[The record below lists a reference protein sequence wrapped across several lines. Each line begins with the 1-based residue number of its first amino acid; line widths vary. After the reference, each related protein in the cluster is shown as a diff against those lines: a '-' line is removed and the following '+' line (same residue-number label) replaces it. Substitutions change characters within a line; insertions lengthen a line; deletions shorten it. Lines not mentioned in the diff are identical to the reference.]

1 MLPTLV
7 LVGRPNVGKST
18 LFNRLT
24 GTRDALVHD
33 MPGMTRDR
41 HYGRG
46 RIGGKPYL
54 VVDTGGLEPV
64 AKEGIM
70 AEMARQTLQAIDE
83 ADAIIFMVDAR
94 SGLTPQDK
102 VIAERLRRATCPV
115 LLAVNKAEGMN
126 RAVVTA
132 EFHELGLGEPLAI
145 SGAHGDGISDLVDEA
160 LAPFPAEEE
169 QTDEF
174 GIPKIALV
182 GRPNVGK
189 STLVNALVGEE
200 RVIAFDQPGTTR
212 DSIYVEFERDG
223 KPYILID
230 TAGVRRK
237 GKVFETVEKFSVIK
251 TLQAIEDANV
261 VVLVLDARENISE
274 QDAHLAGF
282 VLETGR
288 ALVVAINKWD
298 GLSAEQRDDI
308 KRDIGRKL
316 AFLDFARFN
325 YISALKSKGLDT
337 LLKDVEAAHAAAFLK
352 MSTPKLTRVLEMA
365 VEQHAPPKNG
375 LFRPKPRYAHQGG
388 KNPPVIILHGNAL
401 EGLRDDYKR
410 YLESSF
416 RKAFKLQGTPLR
428 IQVKEDSGK
437 NPFEG
442 KARAPLT
449 ESEATRMRRKKRVR
463 RKVYGST

>member
-33 MPGMTRDR
+33 LPGMTRDR

-46 RIGGKPYL
+46 RIGDKPYL

-64 AKEGIM
+64 AKDGIM

-83 ADAIIFMVDAR
+83 ADAVIFMVDAR
-94 SGLTPQDK
+94 NGITAQDK
-102 VIAERLRRATCPV
+102 VIADRLRRAACPV
-115 LLAVNKAEGMN
+115 WLAVNKAEGMN
-126 RAVVTA
+126 PAVITA
-132 EFHELGLGEPLAI
+132 EFHELALGEPLAI
-145 SGAHGDGISDLVDEA
+145 SGAHGDGIADLVNLA
-160 LAPFPAEEE
+160 LEPFSDEEE
-169 QTDEF
+169 KADDF

-212 DSIYVEFERDG
+212 DSIYVDFERDG
-223 KPYILID
+223 KPFTLID

-251 TLQAIEDANV
+251 TLQAIEDSNV
-261 VVLVLDARENISE
+261 VVLVLDAHENISD

-282 VLETGR
+282 ILEAGR

-298 GLSAEQRDDI
+298 GISPEQREEV

-325 YISALKSKGLDT
+325 YISALKVKGLDT
-337 LLKDVEAAHAAAFLK
+337 LLKDVEAAHAAAFIKL
-352 MSTPKLTRVLEMA
+352 STPKLTRVLEMA
-365 VEQHAPPKNG
+365 VEQHAPPKSG

-428 IQVKEDSGK
+428 IQVKEDTGK
-437 NPFEG
+437 NPYEG

-463 RKVYGST
+463 RKVYGAG

>member
-33 MPGMTRDR
+33 LPGLTRDR

-46 RIGGKPYL
+46 RIGDKPYL

-64 AKEGIM
+64 AKDGIM

-83 ADAIIFMVDAR
+83 ADAVIFLVDGR
-94 SGLTPQDK
+94 GGLTPQDK
-102 VIAERLRRATCPV
+102 VIADRLRRAHCPV
-115 LLAVNKAEGMN
+115 FLAVNKTEGMN

-145 SGAHGDGISDLVDEA
+145 SGAHGDGIADLVNEA
-160 LAPFPAEEE
+160 LAPFPLEEE
-169 QTDEF
+169 SHDDF
-174 GIPKIALV
+174 GTPKIAIV

-189 STLVNALVGEE
+189 STLVNALIGEE

-212 DSIYVEFERDG
+212 DSIYVDFERDG
-223 KPYILID
+223 KTYTLID
-230 TAGVRRK
+230 TAGVRRR

-261 VVLVLDARENISE
+261 VVIVLDAHENISE

-288 ALVVAINKWD
+288 ALVVAVNKWD
-298 GLSAEQRDDI
+298 GLDQEQRDNV

-316 AFLDFARFN
+316 AFLDFARFH
-325 YISALKSKGLDT
+325 YISALKAKGLEA
-337 LLKDVEAAHAAAFLK
+337 LLKDVEAAHAAAFIN
-352 MSTPKLTRVLEMA
+352 MPTPKLTRVLIAA
-365 VEQHAPPKNG
+365 VEQHAPPKTG
-375 LFRPKPRYAHQGG
+375 LHRPKPRYAHQGG
-388 KNPPVIILHGNAL
+388 KNPAGHHHPRQRARRPAGRLQAL
-401 EGLRDDYKR
+401 PG
-410 YLESSF
+410 
-416 RKAFKLQGTPLR
+416 KLFPQSLQPAWHAAAHPGEKWHQSL
-428 IQVKEDSGK
+428 
-437 NPFEG
+437 
-442 KARAPLT
+442 
-449 ESEATRMRRKKRVR
+449 
-463 RKVYGST
+463 

>member
-46 RIGGKPYL
+46 RIGDKPYL

-64 AKEGIM
+64 AKDGIM

-83 ADAIIFMVDAR
+83 ADAVIFMVDAR
-94 SGLTPQDK
+94 NGVTVQDK
-102 VIAERLRRATCPV
+102 VIADRLRRAACPV
-115 LLAVNKAEGMN
+115 WLAVNKAEGMN
-126 RAVVTA
+126 PAVITA
-132 EFHELGLGEPLAI
+132 EFHELALGEPLAI
-145 SGAHGDGISDLVDEA
+145 SGAHGDGITDLVNLA
-160 LAPFPAEEE
+160 LEPFPVDEEK
-169 QTDEF
+169 TDDF

-212 DSIYVEFERDG
+212 DSIYVDFERDG
-223 KPYILID
+223 KPFTLID

-261 VVLVLDARENISE
+261 VVLVLDARENISD

-282 VLETGR
+282 ILEAGR
-288 ALVVAINKWD
+288 ALVVAVNKWD
-298 GLSAEQRDDI
+298 GLSPDQRDDI

-337 LLKDVEAAHAAAFLK
+337 LLKDVEAAHAAAFIKL
-352 MSTPKLTRVLEMA
+352 STPKLTRVLEMA
-365 VEQHAPPKNG
+365 VEQHAPPKSG

-428 IQVKEDSGK
+428 IQVKEDTGK
-437 NPFEG
+437 NPYEG

-463 RKVYGST
+463 RKVYGAG

>member
-1 MLPTLV
+1 
-7 LVGRPNVGKST
+7 
-18 LFNRLT
+18 
-24 GTRDALVHD
+24 VHD

-46 RIGGKPYL
+46 RIGDKPYL

-64 AKEGIM
+64 AKDGIM

-83 ADAIIFMVDAR
+83 ADAVIFMVDAR
-94 SGLTPQDK
+94 SGMTAQDK
-102 VIAERLRRATCPV
+102 VIADRLRRASCPV
-115 LLAVNKAEGMN
+115 WLAVNKAEGMN
-126 RAVVTA
+126 PAVITA
-132 EFHELGLGEPLAI
+132 EFHELALGDPLAI
-145 SGAHGDGISDLVDEA
+145 SGAHGDGIADLVNLA
-160 LAPFPAEEE
+160 LEPFSAEEE
-169 QTDEF
+169 KSDDF

-212 DSIYVEFERDG
+212 DSIYVDFERDG
-223 KPYILID
+223 KPYTLID

-261 VVLVLDARENISE
+261 VVLVLDAHENISD

-282 VLETGR
+282 ILEAGR

-298 GLSAEQRDDI
+298 GISPEQRDDV

-325 YISALKSKGLDT
+325 YISALKAKGLEN
-337 LLKDVEAAHAAAFLK
+337 LLKDVEAAHAAAFIKL
-352 MSTPKLTRVLEMA
+352 STPKLTRVLEMA

-388 KNPPVIILHGNAL
+388 KNPPVIVLHGNAL

-428 IQVKEDSGK
+428 IQIKEGESK

-463 RKVYGST
+463 RKVYGA

>member
-33 MPGMTRDR
+33 LPGMTRDR

-46 RIGGKPYL
+46 RIGDKPYL

-64 AKEGIM
+64 AREGIM

-94 SGLTPQDK
+94 AGLTPQDK
-102 VIAERLRRATCPV
+102 VIADRLRRASCPV

-160 LAPFPAEEE
+160 LAPFSAEEE
-169 QTDEF
+169 KTDDF

-288 ALVVAINKWD
+288 ALVVAVNKWD
-298 GLSAEQRDDI
+298 GLSAGQRDDI

-325 YISALKSKGLDT
+325 YISALKAKGLDT
-337 LLKDVEAAHAAAFLK
+337 LLKDVEAAHAAAFIK

-442 KARAPLT
+442 KKRAPLT

-463 RKVYGST
+463 RKVYGSD

>member
-102 VIAERLRRATCPV
+102 VIADRLRRASCPV

-160 LAPFPAEEE
+160 LAPFSAEEE
-169 QTDEF
+169 KTDEF

-261 VVLVLDARENISE
+261 VVLVLDARENVSE

-325 YISALKSKGLDT
+325 YISALKGKGLDT
-337 LLKDVEAAHAAAFLK
+337 LLKDVEAAHAAAFIK

-428 IQVKEDSGK
+428 IQVKEDEGK
-437 NPFEG
+437 NPYEG
-442 KARAPLT
+442 KSRKPLT

>member
-1 MLPTLV
+1 
-7 LVGRPNVGKST
+7 

-64 AKEGIM
+64 AKDGIM

-83 ADAIIFMVDAR
+83 ADAVIFMVDAR
-94 SGLTPQDK
+94 SGMTAQDK
-102 VIAERLRRATCPV
+102 VIADRLRRAACPV
-115 LLAVNKAEGMN
+115 WLAVNKAEGMN
-126 RAVVTA
+126 PAVITA
-132 EFHELGLGEPLAI
+132 EFHELALGDPLAI
-145 SGAHGDGISDLVDEA
+145 SGAHGDGIADLVDLA
-160 LAPFPAEEE
+160 LAPFADEAEK
-169 QTDEF
+169 TDDF

-212 DSIYVEFERDG
+212 DSIYVDFERDG
-223 KPYILID
+223 KPYTLID
-230 TAGVRRK
+230 TAGVRRR

-282 VLETGR
+282 IVEAGR
-288 ALVVAINKWD
+288 ALVVAVNKWD
-298 GLSAEQRDDI
+298 GLSPEQRDDI

-325 YISALKSKGLDT
+325 YISALKAKGLEN
-337 LLKDVEAAHAAAFLK
+337 LLKDVEAAHAAAFIKL
-352 MSTPKLTRVLEMA
+352 STPKLTRVLEMA
-365 VEQHAPPKNG
+365 VEQHTPPKSG

-388 KNPPVIILHGNAL
+388 KNPPVIVLHGNAL

-437 NPFEG
+437 NPYEG

-463 RKVYGST
+463 RKVYGAD

>member
-33 MPGMTRDR
+33 LPGMTRDR

-94 SGLTPQDK
+94 AGLTPQDK

-160 LAPFPAEEE
+160 LAPFPEEE
-169 QTDEF
+169 EKTDDF

-288 ALVVAINKWD
+288 ALVVAVNKWD
-298 GLSAEQRDDI
+298 GLSPEQRDDI

-325 YISALKSKGLDT
+325 YISALKGKGLET
-337 LLKDVEAAHAAAFLK
+337 LLKDVEAAHAAAFIK

-365 VEQHAPPKNG
+365 VEQHAPPKTG

-437 NPFEG
+437 
-442 KARAPLT
+442 
-449 ESEATRMRRKKRVR
+449 
-463 RKVYGST
+463 

>member
-41 HYGRG
+41 HFGRG

-64 AKEGIM
+64 AKDGIM

-83 ADAIIFMVDAR
+83 ADAVVFMVDAR
-94 SGLTPQDK
+94 SGMTAQDK
-102 VIAERLRRATCPV
+102 VIADRLRRASCPV
-115 LLAVNKAEGMN
+115 WLAVNKAEGMN
-126 RAVVTA
+126 PAVITA
-132 EFHELGLGEPLAI
+132 EFHELALGEPLAI
-145 SGAHGDGISDLVDEA
+145 SGAHGDGISDLVELA
-160 LAPFPAEEE
+160 LAPFPDEEE
-169 QTDEF
+169 KSDDF

-212 DSIYVEFERDG
+212 DSIYVDFERDG
-223 KPYILID
+223 KPYTLID

-261 VVLVLDARENISE
+261 VVLVLDAHENISD

-282 VLETGR
+282 ILEAGR

-298 GLSAEQRDDI
+298 GISPEQRDDV

-325 YISALKSKGLDT
+325 YISALKGKGLEN
-337 LLKDVEAAHAAAFLK
+337 LLKDVEAAHTAAFIKL
-352 MSTPKLTRVLEMA
+352 STPKLTRVLEMA
-365 VEQHAPPKNG
+365 VEQHAPPKSG

-428 IQVKEDSGK
+428 IQIKEGESK
-437 NPFEG
+437 NPYEG

-463 RKVYGST
+463 RKVYGAG

>member
-33 MPGMTRDR
+33 LPGMTRDR

-46 RIGGKPYL
+46 RIGDKPYL

-64 AKEGIM
+64 AREGIM

-94 SGLTPQDK
+94 AGLTPQDK
-102 VIAERLRRATCPV
+102 VIADRLRRASCPV

-160 LAPFPAEEE
+160 LAPFSAEEE
-169 QTDEF
+169 KTDDF

-288 ALVVAINKWD
+288 ALVVAVNKWD
-298 GLSAEQRDDI
+298 GLSAGQRDDI

-325 YISALKSKGLDT
+325 YISALKAKGLDT
-337 LLKDVEAAHAAAFLK
+337 LLKDVEAAHAAAFIK

-442 KARAPLT
+442 KKRAPLT

-463 RKVYGST
+463 RKVYGAD

>member
-33 MPGMTRDR
+33 LPGLTRDR

-46 RIGGKPYL
+46 RIGDKPYL

-64 AKEGIM
+64 AKDGIM

-83 ADAIIFMVDAR
+83 ADAVIFLVDGR
-94 SGLTPQDK
+94 GGLTPQDK
-102 VIAERLRRATCPV
+102 VIAERLRRAHCPV
-115 LLAVNKAEGMN
+115 FLAVNKTEGMN

-145 SGAHGDGISDLVDEA
+145 SGAHGDGISDLVNEA
-160 LAPFPAEEE
+160 LAPFPVEEE
-169 QTDEF
+169 AQDDF
-174 GIPKIALV
+174 GTPKIAIV

-189 STLVNALVGEE
+189 STLVNALIGEE

-212 DSIYVEFERDG
+212 DSIYVDFERDG
-223 KPYILID
+223 KRYTLID
-230 TAGVRRK
+230 TAGVRRR

-261 VVLVLDARENISE
+261 VVIVLDARENVSE

-288 ALVVAINKWD
+288 ALVVAVNKWD
-298 GLSAEQRDDI
+298 GLDQEQRDTV

-316 AFLDFARFN
+316 AFLDFARFH
-325 YISALKSKGLDT
+325 YISALKGKGLDG
-337 LLKDVEAAHAAAFLK
+337 LLKDVEAAHAAAFIN
-352 MSTPKLTRVLEMA
+352 MPTPKLTRVLIAA
-365 VEQHAPPKNG
+365 VEQHAPPKTG
-375 LFRPKPRYAHQGG
+375 LHRPKPRYAHQGG
-388 KNPPVIILHGNAL
+388 KNPPIIIIHGNAL
-401 EGLRDDYKR
+401 EGLQADYKR
-410 YLESSF
+410 YLENSF
-416 RKAFKLQGTPLR
+416 RKVFNLHGTPLR
-428 IQVKEDSGK
+428 IQVKGGS
-437 NPFEG
+437 NPYEG
-442 KARAPLT
+442 KVHKPLS
-449 ESEATRMRRKKRVR
+449 ESEANRARREKRIR
-463 RKVYGST
+463 RRVYGAK

>member
-33 MPGMTRDR
+33 LPGMTRDR

-64 AKEGIM
+64 AKDGIM

-83 ADAIIFMVDAR
+83 ADAVIFMVDAR
-94 SGLTPQDK
+94 SGMTSQDK
-102 VIAERLRRATCPV
+102 VIADRLRRASCPV
-115 LLAVNKAEGMN
+115 WLAVNKAEGMN
-126 RAVVTA
+126 PAVITA
-132 EFHELGLGEPLAI
+132 EFHELALGEPLAI
-145 SGAHGDGISDLVDEA
+145 SGAHGDGIADLVDLA
-160 LAPFPAEEE
+160 LAPFSAEEE
-169 QTDEF
+169 KSDDF

-212 DSIYVEFERDG
+212 DSIYVDFERDG
-223 KPYILID
+223 KPYTLID

-261 VVLVLDARENISE
+261 VVLVLDAHENISD

-282 VLETGR
+282 ILEAGR

-298 GLSAEQRDDI
+298 GISPEQREDV

-325 YISALKSKGLDT
+325 YISALKGTGLEN
-337 LLKDVEAAHAAAFLK
+337 LLKDVEAAHAAAFIKL
-352 MSTPKLTRVLEMA
+352 STPKLTRVLEMA
-365 VEQHAPPKNG
+365 VEQHAPPKSG

-428 IQVKEDSGK
+428 IQVKEGESK
-437 NPFEG
+437 NPYEG

-463 RKVYGST
+463 RKVYGAD